1 MNIAGYINRRGIQR
15 KLIVSFLLLGLI
27 PMVIMGS
34 VSYYKSTDMLLK
46 NANSEMINLTKKAI
60 ELLDSQFTVYKM
72 QMDTIT
78 IPAKQV
84 LDMLQLGMS
93 IDAGST
99 ENLEKIFVEQ
109 VKSSPAIKRIN
120 IFDMNGDMKI
130 TNNRAASDQA
140 EKASSFPWYK
150 QASTAKDIIFGE
162 VYIPKGLSE
171 PVTTMVKTF
180 LTPDGKPYAFIVVDI
195 SAEYATKSVTNIKIG
210 KEGFAYLIN
219 RDGMVIAY
227 PDKTKILQWN
237 INKYDFGKEI
247 LQKKNGTTEYSLDGL
262 DRFASF
268 QEYPAMGWI
277 IASSVNKA
285 DILESVNTMNT
296 LFIILVIVMATFSLV
311 AGVLFTIRLVK
322 PINRIVVGLSE
333 GSDQVATASMQVSES
348 SQHLAEGASEQASSL
363 EETSSSLEEM
373 SSMTKQ
379 NADNANQ
386 ARAMMNEAKLVVEKA
401 NAQMAQLTEAI
412 GQITR
417 SSEETGKIIKTID
430 EIAFQT
436 NLLALNAAV
445 EAARAG
451 EAGAGF
457 AVVADEVRNLALRAA
472 EAARNTSDL
481 IEKTIK
487 AVKAGNEMTLSTQDA
502 FQANVKLSA
511 KISQLVDEIA
521 TASEEQAHGIAQ
533 VNTAVTEM
541 DKVTQQTA
549 ANAEESA
556 SAAEEMNAQAQ
567 QMRIYVDE
575 LAGIV
580 GVNMGDSGSTAR
592 GAITAAT
599 GGKRAL
605 SQIEGRKMKDQHMQG
620 KSAKPKPGDVIPFD
634 QADKDSF
641 KDF

>member
-1 MNIAGYINRRGIQR
+1 MNITGYINRRGIQR
-15 KLIVSFLLLGLI
+15 KLIISFLLLGLI
-27 PMVIMGS
+27 PMIIMGS
-34 VSYYKSTDMLLK
+34 VSYYKSTEMLLK
-46 NANSEMINLTKKAI
+46 NTNSEMINLTKKAI
-60 ELLDSQFTVYKM
+60 ELLDSQFTVFRM
-72 QMDTIT
+72 QMDTI
-78 IPAKQV
+78 IAPSKQV

-93 IDAGST
+93 IDEGSK
-99 ENLEKIFVEQ
+99 ENLEKAFADL
-109 VKSSPAIKRIN
+109 VKSSPALKRISV
-120 IFDMNGDMKI
+120 FDMNGDMKV
-130 TNNRAASDQA
+130 TSNKGASDQA

-150 QASTAKDIIFGE
+150 QASSAKDMIIFGE
-162 VYIPKGLSE
+162 VYVPKGLNE

-180 LTPDGKPYAFIVVDI
+180 LTAEGKPYSFIAVDI
-195 SAEYATKSVTNIKIG
+195 SAEYAAKPVTNIKIG
-210 KEGFAYLIN
+210 KEGFAYIIN
-219 RDGMVIAY
+219 KDGMVIAY
-227 PDKTKILQWN
+227 PDKTKIFQLN
-237 INKYDFGKEI
+237 ISKYDFGKEI
-247 LQKKNGTTEYSLDGL
+247 LQKKSGTTEYSLDGL

-268 QEYPAMGWI
+268 QDYPVMGWI
-277 IASSVNKA
+277 IATSVNKA
-285 DILESVNTMNT
+285 DILESVNTMNA
-296 LFIILVIVMATFSLV
+296 LFIVLVVVMAVFSLV
-311 AGVLFTIRLVK
+311 AGIIFTVRLVK

-333 GSDQVATASMQVSES
+333 GSDQVASASTQVSES

-386 ARAMMNEAKLVVEKA
+386 AKAMMNEAKLVVEKA
-401 NAQMAQLTEAI
+401 NEQMARLTEAI

-472 EAARNTSDL
+472 EAARNTSEL

-487 AVKAGNEMTLSTQDA
+487 AVKAGNEMTVSTQDA
-502 FQANVKLSA
+502 FQANVKLSG

-533 VNTAVTEM
+533 LNTAVTEM

-567 QMRIYVDE
+567 QMRVYVEE
-575 LAGIV
+575 LAAVV
-580 GVNMGDSGSTAR
+580 GVNVGDSESSGRRAIST
-592 GAITAAT
+592 T
-599 GGKRAL
+599 GGGKLAL
-605 SQIEGRKMKDQHMQG
+605 PQPEVHKTKNQEKPG
-620 KSAKPKPGDVIPFD
+620 KSVKPGDIIPFD
-634 QADKDSF
+634 QVEKGSF